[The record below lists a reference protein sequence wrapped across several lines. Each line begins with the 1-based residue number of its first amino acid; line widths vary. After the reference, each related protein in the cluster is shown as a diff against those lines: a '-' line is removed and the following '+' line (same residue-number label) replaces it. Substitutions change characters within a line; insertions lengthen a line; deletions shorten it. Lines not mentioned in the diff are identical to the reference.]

1 MRRQEVPAGEE
12 PRFSGVMTLNGLREK
27 AFRERAE
34 MNARMND
41 PDPTNNIS
49 RLPFDLFFTEKFYDR
64 RLIDEQ
70 DHLISVIERELAAR
84 GITT

>member
-1 MRRQEVPAGEE
+1 MRRQEVPAWEE
-12 PRFSGVMTLNGLREK
+12 LRFSGIFTLNELREK

-34 MNARMND
+34 MNAGMND
-41 PDPTNNIS
+41 PDPTKNIS
-49 RLPFDLFFTEKFYDR
+49 RLPFDFFFTEKFYDR

-84 GITT
+84 GITA